1 MGKLIS
7 KDWDIKLGFIAGY
20 LSSSTMHTDGM
31 VLFSITLNINTYNIL
46 ESTTILTLGGKV
58 GVSAETVVNL
68 DRALHFGGREFLL
81 SNLFSTFLLSSSFFF
96 LGLLLP
102 PTGLSLRRSEVA
114 SVQFRVVQLTTEFP
128 TIVQIFTQSYKHTYT
143 LYKYLRKSVCA
154 VHFAQ

>member
-7 KDWDIKLGFIAGY
+7 KDWDIKMGFKAGY

-31 VLFSITLNINTYNIL
+31 VLLSITLNINTYNIL

-102 PTGLSLRRSEVA
+102 PTGLSWRRSEVA
-114 SVQFRVVQLTTEFP
+114 SVQF
-128 TIVQIFTQSYKHTYT
+128 S
-143 LYKYLRKSVCA
+143 SVA
-154 VHFAQ
+154 P